1 MLQELNPFPR
11 TTGQWIGAITILIGW
26 VTSLV
31 LVWQKL
37 VDKVDGLGGRV
48 DELKTANDEKD
59 GRMSRYENEMA
70 DMRRALAEGAKSIGR
85 LESIVDGLD
94 DHITGMELKI
104 EGRLGDI
111 RNLITD
117 QVGNLRVQ
125 IAQMDTEKG
134 R

>member
-11 TTGQWIGAITILIGW
+11 TTGQWIGAIVVIVGW
-26 VTSLV
+26 LTSLV

-48 DELKTANDEKD
+48 AELKTANDEKD
-59 GRMSRYENEMA
+59 GRMSRYENEMV
-70 DMRRALAEGAKSIGR
+70 DVRRALTEGAKAIGR
-85 LESIVDGLD
+85 LEQIVDGLD

-125 IAQMDTEKG
+125 LAKYSNE